1 MLITTNVLSLYTT
14 DISVV
19 YSKENIMEIKSESAF
34 KYIREKIIS
43 GEYAPLSSLS
53 ESRLQEELNTSR
65 TPIRE
70 AILRLRDLGFV
81 YIYSSKAT
89 VVSELSLDLI
99 NEMYS
104 TRFCCEPYAYAS
116 AVKHLD
122 TTVLENFK
130 ENFLNIPQE
139 LSNADKRMYL
149 IKLDDGLHESL
160 LKGCNNRFV
169 FKTLSM
175 VYDHN
180 RRLRRFVTEQ
190 ISVSEHVALIDAFLN
205 EDEELIKQRTLE
217 HLEHSRATT
226 LHAYQRGELSKLT
239 TMKE

>member
-1 MLITTNVLSLYTT
+1 M
-14 DISVV
+14 
-19 YSKENIMEIKSESAF
+19 ENKAEYAF

-53 ESRLQEELNTSR
+53 EGVLQKELNTSR

-104 TRFCCEPYAYAS
+104 TRFLCEPYAYAS
-116 AVKHLD
+116 AVRQLNKAE
-122 TTVLENFK
+122 LEEIRNAF
-130 ENFLNIPQE
+130 ENIPAQLSLQE
-139 LSNADKRMYL
+139 KRMYL
-149 IKLDDGLHESL
+149 IGLDDTLHETL
-160 LKGCNNRFV
+160 LRGCNNRFIL
-169 FKTLSM
+169 KTLSM

-190 ISVSEHVALIDAFLN
+190 ISITEHVGLIDAVLK
-205 EDEELIKQRTLE
+205 EDEDLIKQKTLE

-239 TMKE
+239 TQKE